1 MIIKSFV
8 SGIFLITCIKIFAIF
23 NTSFNLFGDE
33 AQYWLWSQNIDL
45 GYFSKPPL
53 LAWLI
58 YIYSFLFGDSFV
70 VLKIFPL
77 VFYFITS
84 FAIYKL
90 SRLVLEDRGL
100 SMVCSL
106 SFLIMP
112 GVSVSSFLL
121 STDVV
126 LLLFWTLSMI
136 VVLEIKK
143 RPVQIKFVLLGLLM
157 GLAFLSKYAAIYFFI
172 SLTIL
177 YIFDR
182 SFFKIIN
189 ENKVGV
195 IFFFV
200 VFVFVILPNIVWN
213 FNNGWVT
220 LFHTADNANL
230 KNIKPSA
237 IRGLEFLL
245 IQICMIGPFL
255 FLGLLSNLNKFSF
268 DTKNVFLLCFSFPI
282 LFIVFVESF
291 LVRANAN
298 WAAVALV
305 AILLLFIRVI
315 KEEKSIYLL
324 LNYVVN
330 LIFGVLLFVL
340 ISTNS
345 DFKIFNRISGVNEFS
360 KEVLEVLGHKKN
372 LVVSNRLLYSNLA
385 YELKD
390 ENLNFFMPM
399 APDQKVSNH
408 FHILSPLKKEALSGF
423 VFIGAPSD
431 ISYLEKPINLI
442 LLKKQNYKFS
452 SLPISIYEVTF

>member
-100 SMVCSL
+100 SIVCSL

-143 RPVQIKFVLLGLLM
+143 P
-157 GLAFLSKYAAIYFFI
+157 
-172 SLTIL
+172 
-177 YIFDR
+177 
-182 SFFKIIN
+182 
-189 ENKVGV
+189 
-195 IFFFV
+195 
-200 VFVFVILPNIVWN
+200 
-213 FNNGWVT
+213 
-220 LFHTADNANL
+220 
-230 KNIKPSA
+230 
-237 IRGLEFLL
+237 
-245 IQICMIGPFL
+245 
-255 FLGLLSNLNKFSF
+255 
-268 DTKNVFLLCFSFPI
+268 
-282 LFIVFVESF
+282 
-291 LVRANAN
+291 
-298 WAAVALV
+298 
-305 AILLLFIRVI
+305 
-315 KEEKSIYLL
+315 
-324 LNYVVN
+324 
-330 LIFGVLLFVL
+330 
-340 ISTNS
+340 
-345 DFKIFNRISGVNEFS
+345 
-360 KEVLEVLGHKKN
+360 
-372 LVVSNRLLYSNLA
+372 
-385 YELKD
+385 
-390 ENLNFFMPM
+390 
-399 APDQKVSNH
+399 
-408 FHILSPLKKEALSGF
+408 
-423 VFIGAPSD
+423 
-431 ISYLEKPINLI
+431 
-442 LLKKQNYKFS
+442 
-452 SLPISIYEVTF
+452 